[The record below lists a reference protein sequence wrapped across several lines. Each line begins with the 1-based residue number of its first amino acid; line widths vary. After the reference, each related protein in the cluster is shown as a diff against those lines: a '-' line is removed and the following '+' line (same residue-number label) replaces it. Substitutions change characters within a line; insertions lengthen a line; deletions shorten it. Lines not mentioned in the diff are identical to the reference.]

1 MVEQELWIS
10 VLHVY
15 VSRRKIKIFYLNH
28 IWHGKKFFFRFWIK
42 REGAK
47 CFVSF
52 GSRDLQTRFCGMMVV
67 LLCQLPAEVSS
78 QQWWALGPYKH
89 WAVLLLLRHSVTAS
103 LSKWHRR
110 LFGWGKHALEPRV
123 MSALA
128 QPYENMTE
136 ISLYST
142 VSSIPRSCMFPSF
155 MKPKGALMLKVNYIS
170 VTV

>member
-1 MVEQELWIS
+1 MEKNSSSDFELKEKEPTVLFPLAAEIYRLGFVGWWWCCS
-10 VLHVY
+10 ASCQQKYPANNGGHWGLHVH
-15 VSRRKIKIFYLNH
+15 K
-28 IWHGKKFFFRFWIK
+28 
-42 REGAK
+42 
-47 CFVSF
+47 
-52 GSRDLQTRFCGMMVV
+52 
-67 LLCQLPAEVSS
+67 
-78 QQWWALGPYKH
+78 PYKH
-89 WAVLLLLRHSVTAS
+89 WAVLLLLRHWVTAS

-128 QPYENMTE
+128 QLYENTTE

-142 VSSIPRSCMFPSF
+142 VSSIPHSCMFPSF